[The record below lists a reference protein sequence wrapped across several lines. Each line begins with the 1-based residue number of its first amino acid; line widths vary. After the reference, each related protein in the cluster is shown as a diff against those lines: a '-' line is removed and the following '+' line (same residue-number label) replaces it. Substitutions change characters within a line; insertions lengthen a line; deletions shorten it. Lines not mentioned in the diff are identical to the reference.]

1 MAQSMILDMLKTPQQ
16 VREEQL
22 AKLRQ
27 RSTSQ
32 AQLLGAPVSATT
44 ALPGLLRS
52 FAAGE
57 MAQQGVDM
65 NQIARRA
72 STAAGSV
79 AGMLGY
85 GDAQQALSQAFV
97 SPEERQAGQAQSIMK
112 GLDPNDPA
120 AMKEAAD
127 QLASIGLTG
136 AATRLSER
144 AEGIVDRL
152 RTRGFQDTAEARAAA
167 DEARAVADEK
177 RRVAEELRQEG
188 RTEREIQDWMEANKD
203 RLLQRVRA
211 EKAERRAKSEEQR
224 KQEEADFTSKTR
236 KSALGIADDEQAMI
250 ALGIN
255 PTLAKRIKESQNKN
269 AYIQLIS
276 ERMKAYGEDPTGGA
290 DDGTTAEQNLAKMTD
305 LIQQRRD
312 AQLDGND
319 ALAQQLG
326 TQITVLGG
334 ILGLN
339 SSKFEGV
346 IVDSLEAQQKASALD
361 IKASNLIAKIDS
373 VKSDMKSGVPA
384 RADEALKTIFGAEDP
399 IAVLRTEMSNIRN
412 SSVLQYLPPGVAS
425 DRDVALVLE
434 GTLPSTAN
442 PEAMLA
448 FLRGVQKVAAA
459 ERQYHQERLN
469 YLAEPTRFGNPAG
482 FVAQYETKQ
491 RNARKQQLLDLGY
504 NDTQASQYSETPL
517 AFSKAV
523 QAQATGGSRLDNLES
538 RLQGL

>member
-22 AKLRQ
+22 QKLRQ
-27 RSTSQ
+27 QSTAQ
-32 AQLLGAPVSATT
+32 AKLLAQPISATT

-72 STAAGSV
+72 GGAAGNV

-85 GDAQQALSQAFV
+85 QKAGEALSQAFV
-97 SPEERQAGQAQSIMK
+97 SPEERTAVQAQNIVK
-112 GLDPNDPA
+112 GLNTNDPA
-120 AMKEAAD
+120 ALKAAAD
-127 QLASIGLTG
+127 QLASIGLTRE
-136 AATRLSER
+136 ATQLSER

-152 RTRGFQDTAEARAAA
+152 QTRGYQASAEARAASG
-167 DEARAVADEK
+167 EARAMEEAERK
-177 RRVAEELRQEG
+177 RQTAQ
-188 RTEREIQDWMEANKD
+188 RTESARQ
-203 RLLQRVRA
+203 
-211 EKAERRAKSEEQR
+211 
-224 KQEEADFTSKTR
+224 
-236 KSALGIADDEQAMI
+236 SALNIAGDKEALT

-255 PTLAKRIKESQNKN
+255 PTLADRIVASENKD

-290 DDGTTAEQNLAKMTD
+290 GDGTTAEQNLQKMTT
-305 LIQQRRD
+305 LIAQRRE
-312 AQLDGND
+312 ALAAGEND
-319 ALAQQLG
+319 TAQQLG

-361 IKASNLIAKIDS
+361 TRASTLIAKIDS
-373 VKSDMKSGVPA
+373 QKANMKSGVQA
-384 RADEALKTIFGAEDP
+384 QVDEGLKAVFGAEDP
-399 IAVLRTEMSNIRN
+399 ITVLRTEYANIRN

-434 GTLPSTAN
+434 GTIPNTSD
-442 PEAMLA
+442 PDAMLS

-482 FVAQYETKQ
+482 FVAQYEEKQ
-491 RNARKQQLLDLGY
+491 RTAREQQLTELGY
-504 NDTQASQYSETPL
+504 DATQARTYAETPL
-517 AFSKAV
+517 SFSKAV
-523 QAQATGGSRLDNLES
+523 QAKRTGGSRLDSLEN

>member
-22 AKLRQ
+22 QKLRQ
-27 RSTSQ
+27 QSAGQ
-32 AQLLGAPVSATT
+32 AKLLAQPISATT

-72 STAAGSV
+72 GGAAGNV

-85 GDAQQALSQAFV
+85 QKAGEALSQAFV
-97 SPEERQAGQAQSIMK
+97 SPEERTAGQAQNIMK
-112 GLDPNDPA
+112 GLNPNDPA
-120 AMKEAAD
+120 ALKAAAD
-127 QLASIGLTG
+127 QLASIGLTRE
-136 AATRLSER
+136 ATQLSER
-144 AEGIVDRL
+144 AEGLVDRL
-152 RTRGFQDTAEARAAA
+152 QTRGYQASAEARAQQEA
-167 DEARAVADEK
+167 DIKQQTE
-177 RRVAEELRQEG
+177 Q
-188 RTEREIQDWMEANKD
+188 RTESARQ
-203 RLLQRVRA
+203 
-211 EKAERRAKSEEQR
+211 
-224 KQEEADFTSKTR
+224 
-236 KSALGIADDEQAMI
+236 SALNIANDKEALT

-255 PTLAKRIKESQNKN
+255 PTLADRIVAAENKD

-276 ERMKAYGEDPTGGA
+276 ERMKAYGEDPTGAG
-290 DDGTTAEQNLAKMTD
+290 DGTTAEQNLQKMTT
-305 LIQQRRD
+305 LIAQRQEALAAGED
-312 AQLDGND
+312 AT
-319 ALAQQLG
+319 AQQLG

-361 IKASNLIAKIDS
+361 TRASTLIAKLDS
-373 VKSDMKSGVPA
+373 QKANIKSGVPA
-384 RADEALKTIFGAEDP
+384 QADEALKAVFGAEDP
-399 IAVLRTEMSNIRN
+399 ITVLRAEYANIRN
-412 SSVLQYLPPGVAS
+412 ASVLQYLPPGVAS

-434 GTLPSTAN
+434 GTIERYSS
-442 PEAMLA
+442 PEAMMS

-482 FVAQYETKQ
+482 FVAQYEEKQ
-491 RNARKQQLLDLGY
+491 RNAREQQLTELGY
-504 NDTQASQYSETPL
+504 DATQARTYAETPL
-517 AFSKAV
+517 SFSKAV
-523 QAQATGGSRLDNLES
+523 QAKRTGGSRLDSLEN

>member
-290 DDGTTAEQNLAKMTD
+290 DDGTTAEQNLERMTG
-305 LIQQRRD
+305 LIKQRQE
-312 AQLDGND
+312 AQSAGDD

-339 SSKFEGV
+339 SSQFEKV

-361 IKASNLIAKIDS
+361 TKASNLIAKIDS
-373 VKSDMKSGVPA
+373 VKVDMKSGVPA
-384 RADEALKTIFGAEDP
+384 RADEALKTIFGSEDP
-399 IAVLRTEMSNIRN
+399 ITVLRTEYNNIRN

-434 GTLPSTAN
+434 GTLPSTSN
-442 PEAMLA
+442 PEAMMS

-504 NDTQASQYSETPL
+504 NDTEASKYSETPL

>member
-72 STAAGSV
+72 STAAGSA

-85 GDAQQALSQAFV
+85 GDAQKALSQAFV

-112 GLDPNDPA
+112 GIDPNDPA

-136 AATRLSER
+136 AATQLSER

-152 RTRGFQDTAEARAAA
+152 RTRGFQTAQEARAAA
-167 DEARAVADEK
+167 GESRAVAEEERK
-177 RRVAEELRQEG
+177 KETARVTEETRQ
-188 RTEREIQDWMEANKD
+188 
-203 RLLQRVRA
+203 
-211 EKAERRAKSEEQR
+211 
-224 KQEEADFTSKTR
+224 
-236 KSALGIADDEQAMI
+236 SALGIANDEQAMV

-255 PTLAKRIKESQNKN
+255 PTLAKRIKESKNKN

-290 DDGTTAEQNLAKMTD
+290 GDGTTAEQNLAKMTG

-312 AQLDGND
+312 AQIAGDD

-361 IKASNLIAKIDS
+361 TKASNLIAKIDS

-384 RADEALKTIFGAEDP
+384 RADEALKSIFGSEDP
-399 IAVLRTEMSNIRN
+399 ITVLRTEYNNIRN

-425 DRDVALVLE
+425 DKDVALVLE
-434 GTLPSTAN
+434 GTLPSTSN
-442 PEAMLA
+442 PEAMMS

-482 FVAQYETKQ
+482 FVAQYEAKQ
-491 RNARKQQLLDLGY
+491 RDARKQQLLDLGY

-538 RLQGL
+538 RLQGIR

>member
-22 AKLRQ
+22 QKLRQ
-27 RSTSQ
+27 QSAGQ
-32 AQLLGAPVSATT
+32 AKLLAQPISATT

-72 STAAGSV
+72 GGAAGSI

-85 GDAQQALSQAFV
+85 QKAGEALSQAFV
-97 SPEERQAGQAQSIMK
+97 SPEERTAVQAQNIMK
-112 GLDPNDPA
+112 GLNTNDPA
-120 AMKEAAD
+120 ALKAAAD
-127 QLASIGLTG
+127 QLASIGLTRE
-136 AATRLSER
+136 ATQLSER

-152 RTRGFQDTAEARAAA
+152 QTRGYQASAEARAQQEA
-167 DEARAVADEK
+167 DIKQQTA
-177 RRVAEELRQEG
+177 Q
-188 RTEREIQDWMEANKD
+188 RTESARQ
-203 RLLQRVRA
+203 
-211 EKAERRAKSEEQR
+211 
-224 KQEEADFTSKTR
+224 
-236 KSALGIADDEQAMI
+236 SALNIAGDKEALT

-255 PTLAKRIKESQNKN
+255 PTLADRIVASKNKD

-290 DDGTTAEQNLAKMTD
+290 GDGTTAEQNLQKMTT
-305 LIQQRRD
+305 LITQRQQALAAGED
-312 AQLDGND
+312 AT
-319 ALAQQLG
+319 AQQLG

-361 IKASNLIAKIDS
+361 TRASTLIAKIDS
-373 VKSDMKSGVPA
+373 QKANMKSGVQA
-384 RADEALKTIFGAEDP
+384 QVDEGLKAVFGAEDP
-399 IAVLRTEMSNIRN
+399 ITVLRTEYANIRN

-434 GTLPSTAN
+434 GTIPNTSD
-442 PEAMLA
+442 PDAMLS

-482 FVAQYETKQ
+482 FVAQYEEKQ
-491 RNARKQQLLDLGY
+491 RTAREQQLTELGY
-504 NDTQASQYSETPL
+504 DATQARTYAETPL
-517 AFSKAV
+517 SFSKAV
-523 QAQATGGSRLDNLES
+523 QAKRTGGSRLDGLEN
-538 RLQGL
+538 RLKDL

>member
-32 AQLLGAPVSATT
+32 AQLIGAPVSATT

-72 STAAGSV
+72 SGAAGSV

-85 GDAQQALSQAFV
+85 EDAQKALSQAFV

-112 GLDPNDPA
+112 GLNTNDPA
-120 AMKEAAD
+120 ALKEAAD
-127 QLASIGLTG
+127 QLSAIGLTG

-152 RTRGFQDTAEARAAA
+152 RTRGFQSTAEARAAS
-167 DEARAVADEK
+167 DEARAV
-177 RRVAEELRQEG
+177 Q
-188 RTEREIQDWMEANKD
+188 Q
-203 RLLQRVRA
+203 
-211 EKAERRAKSEEQR
+211 ERRASSEEAR
-224 KQEEADFTSKTR
+224 KQEEAAFTQKTR
-236 KSALGIADDEQAMI
+236 QSALSIADDEQAMV

-339 SSKFEGV
+339 SSQFEGV

-361 IKASNLIAKIDS
+361 SKASNLIAKIDS
-373 VKSDMKSGVPA
+373 VKLDMKSGVPA
-384 RADEALKTIFGAEDP
+384 RADEALKTIFGSEDP
-399 IAVLRTEMSNIRN
+399 ITVLRTEYNNIRN

-434 GTLPSTAN
+434 GTLPSTSN
-442 PEAMLA
+442 PEAMMS

-482 FVAQYETKQ
+482 FVAQYEAKQ
-491 RNARKQQLLDLGY
+491 RDARKQQLLELGY
-504 NDTQASQYSETPL
+504 NDTQATQYSETPL

-523 QAQATGGSRLDNLES
+523 QAQSTGGSRLDNLES

>member
-1 MAQSMILDMLKTPQQ
+1 
-16 VREEQL
+16 
-22 AKLRQ
+22 
-27 RSTSQ
+27 
-32 AQLLGAPVSATT
+32 
-44 ALPGLLRS
+44 
-52 FAAGE
+52 
-57 MAQQGVDM
+57 
-65 NQIARRA
+65 
-72 STAAGSV
+72 
-79 AGMLGY
+79 MLGY

-112 GLDPNDPA
+112 GLDTNDPVA
-120 AMKEAAD
+120 LKEAAD

-177 RRVAEELRQEG
+177 RRVADELRQEG

-236 KSALGIADDEQAMI
+236 ESALGIANDEQAMI

-276 ERMKAYGEDPTGGA
+276 ERMKAYGEDPTGGGA
-290 DDGTTAEQNLAKMTD
+290 DEGTTAEQNLAKMTD

-504 NDTQASQYSETPL
+504 NDTEASKYSETPL

-538 RLQGL
+538 RLQGIR